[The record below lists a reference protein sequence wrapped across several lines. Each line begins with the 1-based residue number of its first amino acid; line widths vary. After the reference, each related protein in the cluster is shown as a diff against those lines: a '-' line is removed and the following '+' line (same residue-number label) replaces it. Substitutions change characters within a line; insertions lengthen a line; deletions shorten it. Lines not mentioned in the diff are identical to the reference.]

1 MGEDFKETALLVLA
15 EGFTHREAGE
25 MLGVKEG
32 TISWRLHEIRRQ
44 LSSLDAKEGQLHH
57 E

>member
-15 EGFTHREAGE
+15 EGFSHREAGE

-44 LSSLDAKEGQLHH
+44 LSSLDAKEGQ
-57 E
+57 